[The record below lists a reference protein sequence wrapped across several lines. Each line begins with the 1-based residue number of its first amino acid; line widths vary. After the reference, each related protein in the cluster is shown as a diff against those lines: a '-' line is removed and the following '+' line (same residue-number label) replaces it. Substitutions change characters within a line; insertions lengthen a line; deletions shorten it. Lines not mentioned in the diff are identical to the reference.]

1 MVKKLVDGSGAQK
14 RKIVLPKSSAQQ
26 AFDIGGAVN
35 TVVGGAVRI
44 AGAALVGGGTLIATR
59 SVPAAAGAATGFLV
73 GSDILSPQKV
83 TAPNRRRTTRS
94 GGR

>member
-1 MVKKLVDGSGAQK
+1 MTKRLVDGSGAQR

-26 AFDIGGAVN
+26 AFDIGAAFHSAVG
-35 TVVGGAVRI
+35 VGVRV

-83 TAPNRRRTTRS
+83 TAPNRRRTRS